1 MITPLIIANW
11 KMAIDKNGVEAF
23 KADWNSRPPMT
34 GVDVVVA
41 PPAPYLSMVSGL
53 TGVSLCGQ
61 TVSENDM
68 GAHTGEIAAA
78 MLSDVG
84 CQYVIV
90 GHSERRQHQG
100 ETNAIVAQKAK
111 RAQLAGLTPVVCV
124 GEPSHIRAAGKAA
137 SYVRDQ
143 VLSSCDDLS
152 DGLVIAYE
160 PVWAIGSGEAASADV
175 ASSMHLDIK
184 TVLADRYP
192 DLRVIYG
199 GSVKPDNCAAF
210 TTAEGVD
217 GLLVGGASLSAESFW
232 NICAAAIGAE

>member
-90 GHSERRQHQG
+90 GHSERRQNQG
-100 ETNAIVAQKAK
+100 ETNAIVSQKAK
-111 RAQLAGLTPVVCV
+111 RAQLAGLIPVVCV
-124 GEPSHIRAAGKAA
+124 GEPSHIRAAGNAA

-184 TVLADRYP
+184 TALADRYP

>member
-78 MLSDVG
+78 MLSDAG

-90 GHSERRQHQG
+90 GHSERRQNQG
-100 ETNAIVAQKAK
+100 ETNAIVSQKAK
-111 RAQLAGLTPVVCV
+111 RAQLAGLIPVVCV
-124 GEPSHIRAAGKAA
+124 GEPSHIRAAGNAA

-184 TVLADRYP
+184 TALADRYP

>member
-90 GHSERRQHQG
+90 GHSERRQNQG

-124 GEPSHIRAAGKAA
+124 GEPSHIRAAGNAA

-160 PVWAIGSGEAASADV
+160 PVWAIGSGEAASVDV

-184 TVLADRYP
+184 TALADRYP

-232 NICAAAIGAE
+232 DICAAAIGAE

>member
-90 GHSERRQHQG
+90 GNSERRQNQG
-100 ETNAIVAQKAK
+100 ETNAIVSQKAK
-111 RAQLAGLTPVVCV
+111 RAQLAGLIPVVCV
-124 GEPSHIRAAGKAA
+124 GEPSHIRAAGNAA

-184 TVLADRYP
+184 TALADRYP

>member
-90 GHSERRQHQG
+90 GHSERRQNQG

-124 GEPSHIRAAGKAA
+124 GEPSHIRAAGNAA

-184 TVLADRYP
+184 TALADRYP
-192 DLRVIYG
+192 DLRLIYG

>member
-1 MITPLIIANW
+1 MITPLVIANW

-84 CQYVIV
+84 CQYVIA
-90 GHSERRQHQG
+90 GHSERRQNQG

-111 RAQLAGLTPVVCV
+111 RAQLAGLIPVVCV
-124 GEPSHIRAAGKAA
+124 GEPSHIRAAGNAA

-184 TVLADRYP
+184 TALADRYP

>member
-34 GVDVVVA
+34 GVELVVA

-61 TVSENDM
+61 TVSENDV

-90 GHSERRQHQG
+90 GHSERRQNQG

-124 GEPSHIRAAGKAA
+124 GEPSHIRAAGNAA

-184 TVLADRYP
+184 TALADRYP

>member
-11 KMAIDKNGVEAF
+11 KMAIDADGVEAF
-23 KADWNSRPPMT
+23 KATWNSKPSIH
-34 GVDVVVA
+34 GIEAVVA
-41 PPAPYLSMVSGL
+41 PPAPYLPLVQGL
-53 TGVSLCGQ
+53 SQLSLCAQ
-61 TVSENDM
+61 NVSENEQ
-68 GAHTGEIAAA
+68 GAHTGEVAAS
-78 MLSDVG
+78 MLTDFG
-84 CQYVIV
+84 CQYVLV
-90 GHSERRQHQG
+90 GHSERRQNQG

-111 RAQLAGLTPVVCV
+111 RAQAVGLIPVVCV
-124 GEPSHIRAAGKAA
+124 GEPSHIRAAGNAA

-184 TVLADRYP
+184 TALADRYP

>member
-23 KADWNSRPPMT
+23 KVDWNSRPPMT

-90 GHSERRQHQG
+90 GHSERRQNHG

-111 RAQLAGLTPVVCV
+111 RAQLAGLIPVVCV
-124 GEPSHIRAAGKAA
+124 GEPSHIRAAGNAA

-184 TVLADRYP
+184 TALADRYP

>member
-11 KMAIDKNGVEAF
+11 KMAIDKHGVEAF

-124 GEPSHIRAAGKAA
+124 GEPSHIRAAGNAA

-143 VLSSCDDLS
+143 VLSSCDDLT
-152 DGLVIAYE
+152 DGLVVAYE

-184 TVLADRYP
+184 TALADRYP

>member
-90 GHSERRQHQG
+90 GHSERRQNQG

-124 GEPSHIRAAGKAA
+124 GEPSHIRAAGNAA

-184 TVLADRYP
+184 TALADRYP
-192 DLRVIYG
+192 ELRVIYG

>member
-61 TVSENDM
+61 TVSENDV

-90 GHSERRQHQG
+90 GHSERRQNQG

-124 GEPSHIRAAGKAA
+124 GEPSHIRAAGNAA

-184 TVLADRYP
+184 TALADRYP

>member
-11 KMAIDKNGVEAF
+11 KMAIDKHGVEAF
-23 KADWNSRPPMT
+23 KADWNSRPPFA
-34 GVDVVVA
+34 GVDVAVA

-61 TVSENDM
+61 TVSGNDM

-90 GHSERRQHQG
+90 GHSERRQNQG

-111 RAQLAGLTPVVCV
+111 RAQLAGLTPVVCG
-124 GEPSHIRAAGKAA
+124 GEPSHIRAAGNAA

-143 VLSSCDDLS
+143 VLSSCDDLT
-152 DGLVIAYE
+152 DGLVVAYE

-175 ASSMHLDIK
+175 ARSMHLDIK
-184 TVLADRYP
+184 TALADRYA

-232 NICAAAIGAE
+232 TICAAAIGAE

>member
-90 GHSERRQHQG
+90 GHSERRQNQG

-111 RAQLAGLTPVVCV
+111 RAQLAGLIPVVCV
-124 GEPSHIRAAGKAA
+124 GEPSHIRAAGNAA

-184 TVLADRYP
+184 TALADRYP

-232 NICAAAIGAE
+232 TICAAAIGAE

>member
-11 KMAIDKNGVEAF
+11 KMAIDTNGVEAF

-90 GHSERRQHQG
+90 GHSERRQNQG

-111 RAQLAGLTPVVCV
+111 RAQLAGLIPVVCV
-124 GEPSHIRAAGKAA
+124 GEPSHIRAAGNAA

-184 TVLADRYP
+184 TALADRYP

>member
-78 MLSDVG
+78 MLSDAG

-90 GHSERRQHQG
+90 GHSERRQNQG
-100 ETNAIVAQKAK
+100 ETNAIVSQKAK
-111 RAQLAGLTPVVCV
+111 RAQLAGLIPVVCV
-124 GEPSHIRAAGKAA
+124 GEPSHIRAAGNAA

-184 TVLADRYP
+184 TALADRYP
-192 DLRVIYG
+192 ELRVIYG

>member
-78 MLSDVG
+78 MLSDAG

-90 GHSERRQHQG
+90 GHSERRQNQG
-100 ETNAIVAQKAK
+100 ETNAIVSQKAK
-111 RAQLAGLTPVVCV
+111 RAQLAGLIPVVCV
-124 GEPSHIRAAGKAA
+124 GEPSHIRAAGNAA

-152 DGLVIAYE
+152 DGLVVAYE

-184 TVLADRYP
+184 TALADRYP
-192 DLRVIYG
+192 ELRVIYG

>member
-1 MITPLIIANW
+1 MITPLVIANW

-78 MLSDVG
+78 MLSDAG

-90 GHSERRQHQG
+90 GHSERRQNQG

-124 GEPSHIRAAGKAA
+124 GEPSHIRAAGNAA

-152 DGLVIAYE
+152 DGLVVAYE

-184 TVLADRYP
+184 TALADRYP

-199 GSVKPDNCAAF
+199 GSVKPNNCAAF

>member
-11 KMAIDKNGVEAF
+11 KMAINKNGVEAF

-90 GHSERRQHQG
+90 GHSERRQNQG
-100 ETNAIVAQKAK
+100 ETNAIVTQKAK

-124 GEPSHIRAAGKAA
+124 GEPSHIRAAGNAA

-175 ASSMHLDIK
+175 ASSVHLDIK
-184 TVLADRYP
+184 TALADRYP

>member
-11 KMAIDKNGVEAF
+11 KMAIDKHGVEAF
-23 KADWNSRPPMT
+23 KADWNSRPPLT
-34 GVDVVVA
+34 GVDLAVA

-61 TVSENDM
+61 TVSEYDM

-78 MLSDVG
+78 MFSDVG
-84 CQYVIV
+84 CQYAIV
-90 GHSERRQHQG
+90 GHSERRQNQG

-124 GEPSHIRAAGKAA
+124 GEPSHIRAAGNAA

-184 TVLADRYP
+184 TALADRYP

-199 GSVKPDNCAAF
+199 GSVKRDNCAAF
-210 TTAEGVD
+210 TTAEGID

>member
-41 PPAPYLSMVSGL
+41 PPAPYLSVVSGL

-78 MLSDVG
+78 MLSDIG

-124 GEPSHIRAAGKAA
+124 GEPSHIRAAGNAA

-152 DGLVIAYE
+152 DGLVVAYE

-184 TVLADRYP
+184 TALADRYP

>member
-41 PPAPYLSMVSGL
+41 PPAPYLSVVSGL

-184 TVLADRYP
+184 TALADRYP

>member
-61 TVSENDM
+61 TVSENDV

-90 GHSERRQHQG
+90 GHSERRQNQG

-124 GEPSHIRAAGKAA
+124 GEPSHIRAAGNTA

-184 TVLADRYP
+184 TALADRYP

>member
-90 GHSERRQHQG
+90 GHSERRQNQG

-111 RAQLAGLTPVVCV
+111 RAQLAGLIPVVCV
-124 GEPSHIRAAGKAA
+124 GEPSHIRAAGNAA

-175 ASSMHLDIK
+175 ASSVHLDIK
-184 TVLADRYP
+184 TALADRYP

-199 GSVKPDNCAAF
+199 GSVKPNNCAAF

>member
-1 MITPLIIANW
+1 
-11 KMAIDKNGVEAF
+11 MAIDKNGVEAF

-90 GHSERRQHQG
+90 GHSERRQNQG

-111 RAQLAGLTPVVCV
+111 RAQLAGLIPVVCV
-124 GEPSHIRAAGKAA
+124 GEPSHIRAAGNAA

-184 TVLADRYP
+184 TALADRYP

>member
-1 MITPLIIANW
+1 MITPLIIANR

-90 GHSERRQHQG
+90 GHSERRQNQG

-124 GEPSHIRAAGKAA
+124 GEPSHIRAAGNAA

-184 TVLADRYP
+184 TALADRYP

>member
-34 GVDVVVA
+34 GVDAVVA

-90 GHSERRQHQG
+90 GHSERRQNQG

-111 RAQLAGLTPVVCV
+111 RAQLAGLIPVVCV

-175 ASSMHLDIK
+175 ASSVHLDIK
-184 TVLADRYP
+184 TALADRYP

>member
-90 GHSERRQHQG
+90 GHSERRQNQG

-111 RAQLAGLTPVVCV
+111 RAQLAGLIPVVCV
-124 GEPSHIRAAGKAA
+124 GEPSHIRAAGNAA

-184 TVLADRYP
+184 TALADRYP
-192 DLRVIYG
+192 ELRVIYG
-199 GSVKPDNCAAF
+199 GSVKPDNCSAF